1 MQRVVEQRWGCQWTL
16 STKHFRL
23 GMCRLDESEQQEC
36 TRRGPHENHNDED
49 GVGVLVG
56 RSLYR
61 SIFGHRSLSFLFGF
75 EDEKVLSS
83 PLSTSSPPKFRTN
96 EYIESGQRT

>member
-23 GMCRLDESEQQEC
+23 GVCRLDESEQQEC
-36 TRRGPHENHNDED
+36 TRRGPHENHNDEESYID
-49 GVGVLVG
+49 
-56 RSLYR
+56 
-61 SIFGHRSLSFLFGF
+61 LSMVTDRCHYFLDLRM
-75 EDEKVLSS
+75 DEKVLSS
-83 PLSTSSPPKFRTN
+83 PLFRLLRPQLFRTT

>member
-36 TRRGPHENHNDED
+36 TRRGPHETTTMRM
-49 GVGVLVG
+49 VLEK
-56 RSLYR
+56 LYR
-61 SIFGHRSLSFLFGF
+61 SIFGHRCGITFGF
-75 EDEKVLSS
+75 ED
-83 PLSTSSPPKFRTN
+83 
-96 EYIESGQRT
+96 G